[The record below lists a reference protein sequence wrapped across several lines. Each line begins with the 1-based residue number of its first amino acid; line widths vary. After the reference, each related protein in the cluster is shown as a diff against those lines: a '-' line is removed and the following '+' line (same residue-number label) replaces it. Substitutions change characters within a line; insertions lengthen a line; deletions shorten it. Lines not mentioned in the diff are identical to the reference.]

1 MEQTVDFE
9 DVDARLSGHDH
20 ICDLLGCVMKSHTGA
35 GSEDPGRARIA
46 QLKREIAYL
55 GAKLSD

>member
-20 ICDLLGCVMKSHTGA
+20 ICDVVGRAMCGVRA
-35 GSEDPGRARIA
+35 EDPKMWMRARIA

-55 GAKLSD
+55 EAKLAD